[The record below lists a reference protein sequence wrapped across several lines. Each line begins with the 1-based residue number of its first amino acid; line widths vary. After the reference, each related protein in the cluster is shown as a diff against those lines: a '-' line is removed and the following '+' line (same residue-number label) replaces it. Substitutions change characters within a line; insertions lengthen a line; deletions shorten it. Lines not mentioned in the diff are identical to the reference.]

1 MFLHRSHQRKELE
14 REAVLVEHFLDAASQ
29 GGGVDELFSCL
40 LRTFPMDSSLG
51 AEAEGEAGEDNG
63 VDVTAEKVM
72 GGLDRSFGLSQLLL
86 QLQQRQDDR
95 GQKEWTLERVA
106 KRLRIAVKKGQ
117 FRWDK
122 IFREA
127 LSNIERMTGS
137 ADGGMGQGSGEVV
150 IPVKMEICSGTGDWI
165 VAQAEREWQQGA
177 DKVAA
182 AGPGRALWVAL
193 ELRQD
198 RVYQVW

>member
-86 QLQQRQDDR
+86 QLQQRQDGK
-95 GQKEWTLERVA
+95 GQEWTRERVA
-106 KRLRIAVKKGQ
+106 KRVRIAVKKGQ

-165 VAQAEREWQQGA
+165 VAQAEREWEKGA

-182 AGPGRALWVAL
+182 AGPARALWVAL

>member
-29 GGGVDELFSCL
+29 GGAVDELFSCL

-63 VDVTAEKVM
+63 VDVTSEKGM
-72 GGLDRSFGLSQLLL
+72 CGLDRSFGLSQLLL
-86 QLQQRQDDR
+86 QLQQRQDGK
-95 GQKEWTLERVA
+95 GQEWTRERVA
-106 KRLRIAVKKGQ
+106 KRVRIAVKKGQ

-165 VAQAEREWQQGA
+165 VAQAEREWEKGA

-182 AGPGRALWVAL
+182 AGPARALWVAL